1 MFDFSV
7 VSHHRSLS
15 SETRIRNLDFFR
27 LEYKMPKT
35 IRPER
40 VFADHEED
48 AIVVEYIIQKFD
60 DSDCQVS

>member
-1 MFDFSV
+1 
-7 VSHHRSLS
+7 
-15 SETRIRNLDFFR
+15 
-27 LEYKMPKT
+27 MPKT